1 MNDRSETQSK
11 RIAKLE
17 EQLRN
22 YSSYT
27 NNLKQSFKRD
37 YNEMKIE
44 IAEKDFELKTL
55 KQQLKEQNEVLIKQT
70 KEIASLTKSLKLLC
84 GEDLEIQ

>member
-1 MNDRSETQSK
+1 MNDQSETQSK

-44 IAEKDFELKTL
+44 IAEKDFELNTL